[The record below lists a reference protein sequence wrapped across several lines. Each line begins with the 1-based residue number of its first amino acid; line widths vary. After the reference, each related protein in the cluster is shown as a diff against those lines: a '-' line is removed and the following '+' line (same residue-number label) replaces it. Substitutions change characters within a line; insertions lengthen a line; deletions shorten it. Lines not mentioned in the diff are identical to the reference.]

1 MQIHDAGRFAA
12 RGGGPQ
18 ALLAEL
24 VGQIGHSH
32 FDTGLLD
39 LSRSAV
45 GADHVTAFA
54 TTAGGGIRTVA
65 AENGGPRSVARA
77 VAGRYVQ
84 HHWRGDPVARLL
96 SERAGEDRRVVV
108 DMDADD
114 VEKGDYRR
122 ECYAAIHLDHRL
134 TVAECRNGRT
144 MRLNFYRGRGADFRD
159 EDIGCVGGMADMLLA
174 MLWRHDEAMAVQPAD
189 DVEACFKARLARLE
203 PALSERERQVCALIG
218 LGVTSEGIGL
228 RLDIG
233 LNTVLTYRKR
243 AYARLG
249 ISSQNELMRRLMM

>member
-1 MQIHDAGRFAA
+1 MQIHDVGRFGTGSRA
-12 RGGGPQ
+12 PQ
-18 ALLAEL
+18 ALLAQL
-24 VGQIGHSH
+24 IGRIGRDE
-32 FDTGLLD
+32 FGPGLLD

-54 TTAGGGIRTVA
+54 TTAGGGLRTII
-65 AENGGPRSVARA
+65 AENGGPRNVART

-96 SERAGEDRRVVV
+96 SARADRDRRIIV
-108 DMDADD
+108 DIHADD
-114 VEKGDYRR
+114 VEQGDYRR

-134 TVAECRNGRT
+134 SVAESRDGRT

-159 EDIGCVGGMADMLLA
+159 EDIGCLGGMADMLLA
-174 MLWRHDEAMAVQPAD
+174 MLWRHDEAMAVHPTD
-189 DVEACFKARLARLE
+189 DVEARFNARLATLE

-249 ISSQNELMRRLMM
+249 ISSQNELMRRLLS

>member
-1 MQIHDAGRFAA
+1 MQIHDVGRVAT
-12 RGGGPQ
+12 RECGPQ
-18 ALLAEL
+18 HLLARL
-24 VGQIGHSH
+24 VGQIGHDDFGS
-32 FDTGLLD
+32 GLLD

-54 TTAGGGIRTVA
+54 TAAGGGLRTVA

-96 SERAGEDRRVVV
+96 SEHAGEDRKIIV
-108 DMDADD
+108 DIDAED
-114 VEKGDYRR
+114 VDAGDYRR
-122 ECYAAIHLDHRL
+122 ECYAAIHLNHRL
-134 TVAECRNGRT
+134 SVAESRNGRT

-159 EDIGCVGGMADMLLA
+159 ADIGCVSGMADMLLA
-174 MLWRHDEAMAVQPAD
+174 MLWRHDEAMAAHAAD
-189 DVEACFKARLARLE
+189 DVEARFNARLERLE
-203 PALSERERQVCALIG
+203 PALTTRERQVFALIG

-249 ISSQNELMRRLMM
+249 ISSQNELMRRLMA